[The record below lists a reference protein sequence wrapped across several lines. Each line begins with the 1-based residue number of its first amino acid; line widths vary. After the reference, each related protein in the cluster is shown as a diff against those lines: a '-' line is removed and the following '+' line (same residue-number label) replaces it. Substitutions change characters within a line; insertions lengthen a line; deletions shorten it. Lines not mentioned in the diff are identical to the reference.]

1 MESTM
6 NDIGRMGGDG
16 KAFRTEVTDGAKKL
30 RSAGGQEVQDLMA
43 DVQDLL
49 GRVAH
54 VADPEVAR
62 MRAKVEAGLAT
73 AKNAIGEGAD
83 QIRKTAGD
91 AMASGDDYVRD
102 RPWQAVGVAAA
113 AGLLVG
119 FMVGRR

>member
-1 MESTM
+1 METIM
-6 NDIGRMGGDG
+6 NDTSRIRSDGRDF
-16 KAFRTEVTDGAKKL
+16 KNAAVEGARKL

-43 DVQDLL
+43 DVHDLL

-54 VADPEVAR
+54 VADPEIAR
-62 MRAKVEAGLAT
+62 LRTKVEAGLAT
-73 AKNAIGEGAD
+73 AKTAIGEGAD
-83 QIRKTAGD
+83 QIRKTASD

-119 FMVGRR
+119 FLVGRR